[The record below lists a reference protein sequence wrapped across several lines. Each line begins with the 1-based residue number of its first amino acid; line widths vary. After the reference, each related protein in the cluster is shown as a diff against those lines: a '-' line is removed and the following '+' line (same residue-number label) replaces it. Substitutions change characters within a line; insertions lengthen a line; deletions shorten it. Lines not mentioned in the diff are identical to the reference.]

1 VDTSDPGVT
10 STLPATNGFVRVVTS
25 TQSTGAGNGWASA
38 VISIP
43 DDGSL
48 VGKTLFARWYI
59 QDPGAQNGLAVS
71 QVASFTLF
79 GTASS
84 AQANPYDD
92 ARFFVRQHYLDFLNR
107 EPDQS
112 GWDFWTDTITS
123 CGVDAACTEVKRIN
137 VSAAYFLSNEF
148 QNTGYLAYLTNRSAF
163 GPTAPGSPAPVLY
176 STFTH
181 DVQVLGN
188 GYVFLQPGADSVL
201 EANKVAYFDEF
212 VTRPEFLAKY
222 PTSFANQ
229 EFVDALLTSAN
240 LPTSGAFRDSLVNG
254 LNSGTM
260 TRARVLRAVAESTIL
275 HTREFNAA
283 FVAMEYFGYL
293 HRDPDSVGYNFW
305 LQKLND
311 FNGNYIAAELVKAF
325 IESTEVRQRFGS

>member
-1 VDTSDPGVT
+1 
-10 STLPATNGFVRVVTS
+10 VVTS
-25 TQSTGAGNGWASA
+25 TQATGAGNGWTSA

-43 DDGSL
+43 NDSSL

-59 QDPGAQNGLAVS
+59 QDSGAQNGMAIS

-79 GTASS
+79 GDGIS

-112 GWDFWTDTITS
+112 GWDFWTNTITS
-123 CGVDAACTEVKRIN
+123 CGADAACTEVHRIN

-148 QNTGYLAYLTNRSAF
+148 QNTGYLAYLTHRSAF
-163 GPTAPGSPAPVLY
+163 GVTAAGSPAPVLY

-181 DVQVLGN
+181 DVQELGN
-188 GYVFLQPGADSVL
+188 GYVFLQPGAEAVL
-201 EANKVAYFDEF
+201 ETNKVAYFSEF
-212 VTRPEFLAKY
+212 VNRPEFVANY
-222 PTSFANQ
+222 PASLTNQ
-229 EFVDALLTSAN
+229 QFVDALLTTAN

-254 LNSGTM
+254 LSGSM
-260 TRARVLRAVAESTIL
+260 TRANVLRAVAESDTL

-293 HRDPDSVGYNFW
+293 RRDPDTAGYNFW
-305 LQKLND
+305 LQKLNA
-311 FNGNYIAAELVKAF
+311 FNGDYIGAEMVKAF
-325 IESTEVRQRFGS
+325 IESSEVRQRFALN